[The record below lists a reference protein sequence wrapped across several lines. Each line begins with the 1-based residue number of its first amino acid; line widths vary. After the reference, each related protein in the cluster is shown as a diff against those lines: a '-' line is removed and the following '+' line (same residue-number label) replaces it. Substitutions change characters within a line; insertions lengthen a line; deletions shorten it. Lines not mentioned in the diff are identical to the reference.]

1 MTPAVPE
8 DVDDKVHPVR
18 PDEKGLFKI
27 QEDLEH
33 ISPRY
38 DLSSGKT

>member
-8 DVDDKVHPVR
+8 DVDDKVH